1 MIESNQA
8 MEASGKNG
16 FKSRRLIEKGGAIE

>member
-8 MEASGKNG
+8 PPGLVKNG
-16 FKSRRLIEKGGAIE
+16 FKSRRLIENGGAIE